1 MREIPEPRLDP
12 RLARRLDDK
21 KTTLDMYRPL
31 PPHIVR
37 RLHEELRVLL
47 TYHSTGIE
55 GNTLDLGET
64 QLVIEEGI
72 TIGGHSLKEHLEAT
86 NHAEAYS
93 MLTSLVDRNEPL
105 TEEHIFALHRLVLE
119 KLHPEAGQWRIGF
132 VSLARSRHQP
142 PHAKQVPSL
151 MAAWLAWLRTDAL
164 QYHPILRGAIAHH
177 QFVAIHP
184 FADGNGRV
192 GRLLLNLHL
201 MRDGF
206 APALLLREQRL
217 QYIRALAQADAGDY
231 DALANVIGR
240 AVERGLQ
247 VYLDACTAAPEDEYL
262 LLADLEEP
270 TGLTKEHLG
279 WLIRQGRLPGT
290 KRGGRWYTTIA
301 AVESYKAGVERGEVP
316 RGRPPQKS

>member
-105 TEEHIFALHRLVLE
+105 TEEHLFALHRLVLE
-119 KLHPEAGQWRIGF
+119 
-132 VSLARSRHQP
+132 
-142 PHAKQVPSL
+142 
-151 MAAWLAWLRTDAL
+151 
-164 QYHPILRGAIAHH
+164 
-177 QFVAIHP
+177 
-184 FADGNGRV
+184 
-192 GRLLLNLHL
+192 
-201 MRDGF
+201 
-206 APALLLREQRL
+206 
-217 QYIRALAQADAGDY
+217 
-231 DALANVIGR
+231 
-240 AVERGLQ
+240 
-247 VYLDACTAAPEDEYL
+247 
-262 LLADLEEP
+262 
-270 TGLTKEHLG
+270 
-279 WLIRQGRLPGT
+279 
-290 KRGGRWYTTIA
+290 
-301 AVESYKAGVERGEVP
+301 
-316 RGRPPQKS
+316 

>member
-1 MREIPEPRLDP
+1 MIHVWHGGLTT
-12 RLARRLDDK
+12 RRPHS
-21 KTTLDMYRPL
+21 YAAL
-31 PPHIVR
+31 PPHVR
-37 RLHEELRVLL
+37 RLHELRAAHLPH
-47 TYHSTGIE
+47 T
-55 GNTLDLGET
+55 DRGEYARPGRDAACHR
-64 QLVIEEGI
+64 EGI

-86 NHAEAYS
+86 NHARRTTCSPAWSTERAA
-93 MLTSLVDRNEPL
+93 

-217 QYIRALAQADAGDY
+217 QYIARWPRLTPDY

-240 AVERGLQ
+240 R
-247 VYLDACTAAPEDEYL
+247 
-262 LLADLEEP
+262 
-270 TGLTKEHLG
+270 
-279 WLIRQGRLPGT
+279 
-290 KRGGRWYTTIA
+290 
-301 AVESYKAGVERGEVP
+301 
-316 RGRPPQKS
+316 